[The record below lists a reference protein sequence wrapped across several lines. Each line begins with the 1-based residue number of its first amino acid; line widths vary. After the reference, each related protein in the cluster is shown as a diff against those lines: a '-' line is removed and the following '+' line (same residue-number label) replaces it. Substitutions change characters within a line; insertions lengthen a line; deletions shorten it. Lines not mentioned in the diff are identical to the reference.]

1 MSESNDGDIDG
12 ITSKAAKS
20 TSTLILDLPELNVG
34 LLILCLIVKGSRRS
48 SFLLDGL
55 LEGYAIAVNPKNEK
69 MDD

>member
-1 MSESNDGDIDG
+1 MSESDDGDIDG

-20 TSTLILDLPELNVG
+20 TSTLILDLPEPDVG
-34 LLILCLIVKGSRRS
+34 LLILCLIVKGFRRS
-48 SFLLDGL
+48 SFL